1 MKTSKYTRPN
11 NIPSSSA
18 TQKRAA
24 FITEMNTMN
33 LDVLARMRANLQA
46 RQYSTKG
53 DVQRS
58 YSTGK
63 DILRTDQPSFTAETY
78 RTESRKRSQTAS
90 SREVTKLQASSFVP
104 ASTSSKRNKK
114 HAKKHSRSRPTSTY
128 SQHYSQ
134 KDIERSHRVMHDDTS
149 KYDDSDTYEYS
160 GSTNHEASPEP
171 QNIHVRSTEGS
182 SPKKSKHAKYKEKI
196 FSHRTGI
203 PAGDYTTIDIGT
215 YECNTTVDDD
225 LLSTTS
231 HSSYNDA
238 EYVPKTSRCTV
249 DFGVQ
254 ANTGTPEHV
263 LALAEI
269 LRYQTQVKQT
279 APRFSLVPSISNS
292 VSQRG
297 SRQGSPQRSALM
309 ELNQTIT
316 DDPLNL
322 QFPKLPVTTDDNSPK
337 SSVPMILAKPEE
349 MKMPV
354 TNTSQTRV
362 LGHKNPVL
370 EDLRINPEL
379 KKIYS
384 IFQQDSYFI
393 NLSFDLLYSTD
404 AWRAGFNHLKE
415 VIYRDIY
422 EERAATLQEMQM
434 AQNLIQ
440 GYEETTE
447 TLNQENQALTEKLR
461 VVSEEAEKILGM
473 HGMLDFDLQK
483 VSTEKMDLEAK
494 NIDLQGKI
502 KEINKEISALKEE
515 KLLLEE
521 KIRVLQDELGQKEQ
535 RIIKSVEKAR
545 EFKDQLDTY
554 TREGQVEKMRDMI
567 NNLNEQLT
575 ERGTLV
581 RDKSESIEKLEKR
594 VIKLTSINQAMVTER
609 EAFIY
614 RLEVSL
620 MTTEDKLGAL
630 IRLRERVRKL
640 REDKSRVTTELKDT
654 AAKLEKMQE
663 IGKTL
668 KSTLKTREGEF
679 KEFKAEYNR
688 MKEEYES
695 ISADF
700 NYKEARICN
709 LEQQLEL
716 YKQELTNLQQE
727 MKEKASMIH
736 DVTIN
741 SLDNQQRIVTV
752 AALNDRVKQLE
763 GDKLELKQ
771 QILELKEE
779 ISSVRKENVTITT
792 EKEQLINQVAIAK
805 EKISY
810 HELLYAD
817 QKKML
822 EETEKQRLD
831 LHNTYLNAQST
842 IAELKL
848 NYETSKLKQ
857 DSLESE
863 NAKLIKS
870 SEVLNGELD
879 YLRQENEVLRLDKG
893 TDGDALRKLQQEFD
907 HLSAKYTNQT
917 QDVEDKQLRI
927 QELIFQNDRMM
938 KFIEEV
944 KDNYRGDNV
953 VNLINENLRL
963 KTDLDNLMAI
973 KGDKLGKTASL
984 VSENNEM
991 KETVSK
997 LHIDTATKDAQLG
1010 RAYNQNDILN
1020 KKLLLL
1026 TKKNK
1031 DIRDQLAFV
1040 ENKSR
1045 SYEYKIETLKL
1056 ELEKRNRLLAAREL
1070 EVSKLRAMCVKLTQE

>member
-1 MKTSKYTRPN
+1 MKTNKHAKSS

-18 TQKRAA
+18 SQRHAA
-24 FITEMNTMN
+24 FVTEMNTMN

-46 RQYSTKG
+46 RQYSAKG
-53 DVQRS
+53 DVHRS
-58 YSTGK
+58 HSTGK
-63 DILRTDQPSFTAETY
+63 EALRNIQPSSTSDVH
-78 RTESRKRSQTAS
+78 RTESRKRSQTTS
-90 SREVTKLQASSFVP
+90 SREVGRLHASSFISAP
-104 ASTSSKRNKK
+104 TSVK
-114 HAKKHSRSRPTSTY
+114 RSRKRTKKVSLSRPMSTR
-128 SQHYSQ
+128 SQHHPQGGRMEHNYTTQYS
-134 KDIERSHRVMHDDTS
+134 
-149 KYDDSDTYEYS
+149 DSDTYEYS
-160 GSTNHEASPEP
+160 EYSDQDTSPQCRSIP
-171 QNIHVRSTEGS
+171 VRSEEGS
-182 SPKKSKHAKYKEKI
+182 PSKQSKYKEKI
-196 FSHRTGI
+196 AGHRAVI
-203 PAGDYTTIDIGT
+203 PAGNYTAVEVGT
-215 YECNTTVDDD
+215 YERNNTLEED
-225 LLSTTS
+225 LLSTAS
-231 HSSYNDA
+231 YSSCKDG
-238 EYVPKTSRCTV
+238 EYIVDTGRKV
-249 DFGVQ
+249 ADFGVQ

-263 LALAEI
+263 LALAEL

-279 APRFSLVPSISNS
+279 APRFSLVPSISNT
-292 VSQRG
+292 VSRKG
-297 SRQGSPQRSALM
+297 SRQGSPQRSAML
-309 ELNQTIT
+309 ELNQTVT

-322 QFPKLPVTTDDNSPK
+322 QFPGLPISRGEHSSNV
-337 SSVPMILAKPEE
+337 SVPMVLARPEE
-349 MKMPV
+349 MKMHAA
-354 TNTSQTRV
+354 NSSQTKI

-370 EDLRINPEL
+370 EDLRANPEL
-379 KKIYS
+379 NKIYQ
-384 IFQQDSYFI
+384 IFQQDNYFI

-461 VVSEEAEKILGM
+461 VVSEEAEKVLGM

-483 VSTEKMDLEAK
+483 VNTEKIDLETQ
-494 NIDLQGKI
+494 NSGLQDKI
-502 KEINKEISALKEE
+502 KEMDKDFSALRAE

-521 KIRVLQDELGQKEQ
+521 KIKTLQDELAQKEQ
-535 RIIKSVEKAR
+535 RINKSVEKAR

-567 NNLNEQLT
+567 NNLNEQLA
-575 ERGTLV
+575 ERGVQV
-581 RDKSESIEKLEKR
+581 RDKSETIEKLEKR
-594 VIKLTSINQAMVTER
+594 VTKLTSINQAMVTER
-609 EAFIY
+609 EKFIY

-620 MTTEDKLGAL
+620 MATEDKLSAL

-640 REDKSRVTTELKDT
+640 REDKSRVTTELKET

-668 KSTLKTREGEF
+668 KSTLKTREGEL
-679 KEFKAEYNR
+679 KEFKGEYNR
-688 MKEEYES
+688 MKEEFEA

-700 NYKEARICN
+700 NYKEARIGN

-716 YKQELTNLQQE
+716 YKQELANLQQE
-727 MKEKASMIH
+727 MKEKAGMIH

-763 GDKLELKQ
+763 SDKSELKQ
-771 QILELKEE
+771 QISELKEE
-779 ISSVRKENVTITT
+779 LSSVRKENATMTT
-792 EKEQLINQVAIAK
+792 EREQLINQVAVAK

-810 HELLYAD
+810 HELLYTD

-822 EETEKQRLD
+822 EETENQRID
-831 LHNTYLNAQST
+831 LHNTYLKTQST

-848 NYETSKLKQ
+848 NCETSKLKQ
-857 DSLESE
+857 DSLEAE

-870 SEVLNGELD
+870 SEVLSGELD
-879 YLRQENEVLRLDKG
+879 YLRKENEALRLDKG

-973 KGDKLGKTASL
+973 KGDKLGKTAPL

-997 LHIDTATKDAQLG
+997 LHIDAATKDAQLG
-1010 RAYNQNDILN
+1010 RAYNQNETLN

-1026 TKKNK
+1026 TKENK
-1031 DIRDQLAFV
+1031 DIRDKLAFL
-1040 ENKSR
+1040 ENKAK

>member
-1 MKTSKYTRPN
+1 MKANRHVKPSNAP
-11 NIPSSSA
+11 PSSFA
-18 TQKRAA
+18 GQRRAA
-24 FITEMNTMN
+24 FTTEMNTMN

-46 RQYSTKG
+46 RQHANKDDVHRSHSAGGDAVKNIRPSSTNE
-53 DVQRS
+53 
-58 YSTGK
+58 
-63 DILRTDQPSFTAETY
+63 AN

-90 SREVTKLQASSFVP
+90 SRDVSKLQIGSFTSAP
-104 ASTSSKRNKK
+104 AK
-114 HAKKHSRSRPTSTY
+114 RSRKRTKRQSLLRPVSTRSCPPPQENLQYLEQSRRKAYDTTS
-128 SQHYSQ
+128 Q
-134 KDIERSHRVMHDDTS
+134 
-149 KYDDSDTYEYS
+149 YDSSDTYEYS
-160 GSTNHEASPEP
+160 EYTDQEFSPRP
-171 QNIHVRSTEGS
+171 QRALTRNTEECQS
-182 SPKKSKHAKYKEKI
+182 KYKEKLT
-196 FSHRTGI
+196 SSKGVI
-203 PAGDYTTIDIGT
+203 PAGGYSTVESIIRKRD
-215 YECNTTVDDD
+215 NTLDED
-225 LLSTTS
+225 LLSTGS
-231 HSSYNDA
+231 YSSCEDG
-238 EYVPKTSRCTV
+238 EYRVGDGRKV
-249 DFGVQ
+249 ADFGVQ

-263 LALAEI
+263 LALAEL

-292 VSQRG
+292 VSRRE
-297 SRQGSPQRSALM
+297 SRQGSPQRSAMM
-309 ELNQTIT
+309 ELNQTVT
-316 DDPLNL
+316 DDPLSL
-322 QFPKLPVTTDDNSPK
+322 QFPGLPVALTEHSPN
-337 SSVPMILAKPEE
+337 SSVPIVLAKPEE
-349 MKMPV
+349 MKMPSM
-354 TNTSQTRV
+354 TSSQAKV

-370 EDLRINPEL
+370 EDLRGNPEL
-379 KKIYS
+379 SKIYK
-384 IFQQDSYFI
+384 IFQQDSYFV

-422 EERAATLQEMQM
+422 EERAATLQELQT
-434 AQNLIQ
+434 AQTLIQ

-483 VSTEKMDLEAK
+483 VVAEKTALETQS
-494 NIDLQGKI
+494 IGLQDKI
-502 KEINKEISALKEE
+502 KELDKELSSVKAE

-521 KIRVLQDELGQKEQ
+521 KIRTLHDELAQKEQ
-535 RIIKSVEKAR
+535 RINKSVEKAR

-567 NNLNEQLT
+567 NTLNEQLA
-575 ERGTLV
+575 ERGLQV
-581 RDKSESIEKLEKR
+581 RDRSDAVEKLEKR
-594 VIKLTSINQAMVTER
+594 VSKLTSINQALVTER
-609 EAFIY
+609 EKFIY

-630 IRLRERVRKL
+630 IRLRERVRRL
-640 REDKSRVTTELKDT
+640 REDKLRVTTELKET

-668 KSTLKTREGEF
+668 KGTLKTREGEL
-679 KEFKAEYNR
+679 KEFKVEYNR
-688 MKEEYES
+688 MKEEFEA

-700 NYKEARICN
+700 NYKEARINN

-716 YKQELTNLQQE
+716 YKQELSNLRQE
-727 MKEKASMIH
+727 MKEKADMFH
-736 DVTIN
+736 DVTVN

-752 AALNDRVKQLE
+752 AALNDRVQQLE
-763 GDKLELKQ
+763 SDKSELRQ
-771 QILELKEE
+771 QIAELKEE
-779 ISSVRKENVTITT
+779 LSSVRKENAAITT
-792 EKEQLINQVAIAK
+792 EKEHLINQVAIAK

-810 HELLYAD
+810 HELLYTD

-822 EETEKQRLD
+822 EDTENQRID
-831 LHNTYLNAQST
+831 LHNTYLKTQST

-848 NYETSKLKQ
+848 NYETSKLRQ
-857 DSLESE
+857 DSLEAE

-870 SEVLNGELD
+870 SEVLSGELD
-879 YLRQENEVLRLDKG
+879 YLRKENENLRLDKG

-973 KGDKLGKTASL
+973 KGDALGKTASL

-997 LHIDTATKDAQLG
+997 LHIDAATKDAQLG
-1010 RAYNQNDILN
+1010 RAYNQNETLN

-1026 TKKNK
+1026 TKENK
-1031 DIRDQLAFV
+1031 DIRDKLAFL
-1040 ENKSR
+1040 ENKAK